1 MKQVEKETGMKT
13 NSEKYINMEDNIT
26 FQIDY
31 TANFN
36 KAFRREFQEQV
47 INADVTTDECTILFA
62 IDFNPDISQSELA
75 KLMFKGKAHVGK
87 ILNNMEARGLVTRIA
102 DTRDNIIIKRN
113 EITPK
118 GKKILQRGLEEVNN
132 IKKAVDKEFTKEDLE
147 QFKEYLKRYRKVL
160 RTFVDVKLK

>member
-1 MKQVEKETGMKT
+1 MTKNT
-13 NSEKYINMEDNIT
+13 NGFKDMEDNLT

-36 KAFRREFQEQV
+36 KAFRREFQEQIMKV
-47 INADVTTDECTILFA
+47 DITTDECAILFA
-62 IDFNPDISQSELA
+62 INYNPNITQSELA
-75 KLMFKGKAHVGK
+75 KLMFKGKAHIGK
-87 ILNNMEARGLVTRIA
+87 ILNDMEIRGLVKRIA

-118 GKKILQRGLEEVNN
+118 GYQILEKGTVEINKIKTAVEQEFSKK
-132 IKKAVDKEFTKEDLE
+132 DLV
-147 QFKEYLKRYRKVL
+147 QFKEYLKKYRKVL

>member
-1 MKQVEKETGMKT
+1 MKKT
-13 NSEKYINMEDNIT
+13 SKNSTKDMENNLT

-36 KAFRREFQEQV
+36 KAFRREFQEQI
-47 INADVTTDECTILFA
+47 INADITTDECSILFA
-62 IDFNPDISQSELA
+62 INYNPTISQSELA
-75 KLMFKGKAHVGK
+75 KLMFKGKAHIGK
-87 ILNNMEARGLVTRIA
+87 ILNDMETRGLVKRIA

-118 GKKILQRGLEEVNN
+118 GQEILKKGIKEINK
-132 IKKAVDKEFTKEDLE
+132 IKKAVEEEFSKEDLE
-147 QFKEYLKRYRKVL
+147 NFKQYLKRYRNIL

>member
-1 MKQVEKETGMKT
+1 MTKNSKSFNDMEK
-13 NSEKYINMEDNIT
+13 NLT

-36 KAFRREFQEQV
+36 KTFRREFQEQ
-47 INADVTTDECTILFA
+47 IIKADVTTDECSILFA
-62 IDFNPDISQSELA
+62 INHNPNISQSDLA

-87 ILNNMEARGLVTRIA
+87 ILNDMEERGLVKRIA

-118 GKKILQRGLEEVNN
+118 GKEILKKGLVEINK
-132 IKKAVDKEFTKEDLE
+132 IKKEVEKEFTKEDLD
-147 QFKEYLKRYRKVL
+147 QFKDYLKRYRKVL

>member
-1 MKQVEKETGMKT
+1 MAKNT
-13 NSEKYINMEDNIT
+13 NGFKNMENNLT

-47 INADVTTDECTILFA
+47 IKADVTTDECAILFA
-62 IDFNPDISQSELA
+62 IDYNPDISQSELA
-75 KLMFKGKAHVGK
+75 KLLFKGKAHVGK
-87 ILNNMEARGLVTRIA
+87 ILNDMETRGLVKRIA

-118 GKKILQRGLEEVNN
+118 GKEILKQGYTAINK
-132 IKKAVDKEFTKEDLE
+132 IKKAVENEFSKEDLD